1 MERDL
6 YPKKWKF
13 GLKSVKKNILF
24 STFFLRNNNKFI
36 KFLSINISSAIKNKK
51 KKKKYFLTID
61 IILISKNR
69 LNVFITV
76 EYRKYRCDEKK
87 DYVK

>member
-1 MERDL
+1 MEI
-6 YPKKWKF
+6 W
-13 GLKSVKKNILF
+13 VKICEEKYIIFNI
-24 STFFLRNNNKFI
+24 FLRNNNKFI
-36 KFLSINISSAIKNKK
+36 EFLSINISSAIKKKK

>member
-1 MERDL
+1 MEI
-6 YPKKWKF
+6 W
-13 GLKSVKKNILF
+13 VKICEEKYIIFNI
-24 STFFLRNNNKFI
+24 FLRNNNKFI
-36 KFLSINISSAIKNKK
+36 KFLSINISSAIKN

>member
-1 MERDL
+1 MEI
-6 YPKKWKF
+6 W
-13 GLKSVKKNILF
+13 VKICEEKYIIFNI
-24 STFFLRNNNKFI
+24 FLRNNNKFI

>member
-1 MERDL
+1 MEI
-6 YPKKWKF
+6 W
-13 GLKSVKKNILF
+13 VKICEEKYIIFNI
-24 STFFLRNNNKFI
+24 FLRNNNKFI
-36 KFLSINISSAIKNKK
+36 EFLSINISSAIKNKK

>member
-1 MERDL
+1 MEI
-6 YPKKWKF
+6 W
-13 GLKSVKKNILF
+13 VKICEEKYIIFNI
-24 STFFLRNNNKFI
+24 FLRNNNKFI
-36 KFLSINISSAIKNKK
+36 KFLSINISSAIKK